1 MAEKLWI
8 EQLVVGPIETNCYLL
23 RDGEDGR
30 EAVIVDPGDDAGEIA
45 GALEELRALPQA
57 ILLTHGHYDH
67 ILAVN
72 ELKKRYPDC
81 LVYIGEHER
90 AMVEDSS
97 LNGSFLGEHDPI
109 APDVYLKDNEE
120 ISLIGR
126 TFRVIGTPGHTAG
139 SVSYYAP
146 EDKVLFS
153 GDTLFFRGMGR
164 TDLPT
169 GNAGELFRSLKR
181 LFAELPPDTEVCPG
195 HGRAT
200 VLELEKGNED
210 YLL

>member
-45 GALEELRALPQA
+45 GALEELRALPLA

-90 AMVEDSS
+90 AMVED
-97 LNGSFLGEHDPI
+97 
-109 APDVYLKDNEE
+109 
-120 ISLIGR
+120 
-126 TFRVIGTPGHTAG
+126 
-139 SVSYYAP
+139 
-146 EDKVLFS
+146 
-153 GDTLFFRGMGR
+153 
-164 TDLPT
+164 
-169 GNAGELFRSLKR
+169 RS
-181 LFAELPPDTEVCPG
+181 
-195 HGRAT
+195 
-200 VLELEKGNED
+200 
-210 YLL
+210 